1 SFNSSDMTLQQLES
15 RCPDGMD
22 AWILGSGIASLTSA
36 VHLIQ
41 EAQIPPSRIHIIER
55 LEKAGGGSASTGDSV
70 NGYDYHAGAIPAFNN
85 IYMERLLSIVPSIS
99 DPTKSTLDDIREFN
113 STRPPHKCPNT
124 RFLSRKP
131 SGLLRNSSK
140 QVRIGLRDRISLYR
154 LSSKTEKGL
163 GRSRIQDHFYS
174 SFFQSSYWLIL
185 ATTFGFEPSH
195 SAAEFRRYVQWFR
208 RGKHELNHLR
218 PLDNGHYNRHESIIM
233 PVAHFLQSNGVDF
246 RFGTTIADIILDEAH
261 QRVCSIRTVKDNIP
275 ETAIDVGVNDIV
287 IVSLGSVISG
297 ATSGTNTTPPSLE
310 IICPENDLDEN
321 WLLWLELSTKDTKF
335 GNAYNFCTRM
345 SDSRQESFT
354 VTLKSPKFFDLFAEL
369 TGDAP
374 GSDEFVT
381 LKDSNW
387 LFSLK
392 IPNQPMFPDQ
402 PAGVQVFWGYAVF
415 LEHKGD
421 YIKKSMLECSGEEIM
436 TEILHH
442 LQFPLEPI
450 LRDSIT
456 IPCVVPRM
464 AAPLLPREHCDRPQ
478 VIPEGMTNLALI
490 GQFVDIP
497 NEIAG
502 TMDYYVKGAQIAVNH
517 LMGLDQYSV
526 LKDDFCD

>member
-1 SFNSSDMTLQQLES
+1 MPLQQLEP
-15 RCPDGMD
+15 RCPDDMD

-36 VHLIQ
+36 AHLIQ
-41 EAQIPPSRIHIIER
+41 EAQIPPSRVHIIER
-55 LEKAGGGSASTGDSV
+55 LEKAGGGSASTGDFV
-70 NGYDYHAGAIPAFNN
+70 NGYLN
-85 IYMERLLSIVPSIS
+85 
-99 DPTKSTLDDIREFN
+99 
-113 STRPPHKCPNT
+113 
-124 RFLSRKP
+124 
-131 SGLLRNSSK
+131 LRNTM
-140 QVRIGLRDRISLYR
+140 IGRYADRY
-154 LSSKTEKGL
+154 
-163 GRSRIQDHFYS
+163 
-174 SFFQSSYWLIL
+174 L
-185 ATTFGFEPSH
+185 ATDSFGFEPSH

-233 PVAHFLQSNGVDF
+233 PVARFLQSNGVDF

-275 ETAIDVGVNDIV
+275 ETAINVRANDIV
-287 IVSLGSVISG
+287 IASLGSVISG

-310 IICPENDLDEN
+310 IICPEKDLDEN

-354 VTLKSPKFFDLFAEL
+354 VTLKSPKFFDLFTDL
-369 TGDAP
+369 TGNAP
-374 GSDEFVT
+374 GSGEFVT

-387 LFSLK
+387 LLSLK
-392 IPNQPMFPDQ
+392 IPYQPMFPDQ
-402 PAGVQVFWGYAVF
+402 PAGIQVFWGYAVF
-415 LEHKGD
+415 PEHRGD
-421 YIKKSMLECSGEEIM
+421 YIKKPMLECSGEEIM
-436 TEILHH
+436 TEILQH

-464 AAPLLPREHCDRPQ
+464 AAPFLPREHCDRPQ

-502 TMDYYVKGAQIAVNH
+502 TMDYYVKGAQIAVHH
-517 LMGLDQYSV
+517 LMGLDQDTIQPGYQFQHTHEALTCSR
-526 LKDDFCD
+526 